1 MIRKPTTIFCTIFSL
16 LAYSAEVAS
25 NEEKRYAEKSHK
37 KYTLLKSSRNK
48 IRMKFND
55 LLKTSQPNVLIFA
68 SCFSHESEINDILR
82 SDGLLSALT
91 VAAERG
97 GITCGKVFKLDPE
110 QQTFLKMIAEN
121 STLKTVVLMG
131 KQTCSLK
138 GCNKII

>member
-1 MIRKPTTIFCTIFSL
+1 MSVMIWKPTIFCTIFSL
-16 LAYSAEVAS
+16 LAYSAEVVS

-110 QQTFLKMIAEN
+110 QQDVLKKIAEN
-121 STLKTVVLMG
+121 FEIKLVVFMG
-131 KQTCSLK
+131 E
-138 GCNKII
+138 

>member
-1 MIRKPTTIFCTIFSL
+1 MIWKPTTIFLHYFPF
-16 LAYSAEVAS
+16 LAYSAEVLS
-25 NEEKRYAEKSHK
+25 NEEKHCAEKSHK

-110 QQTFLKMIAEN
+110 QQNVLKKIAEN
-121 STLKTVVLMG
+121 FEIKLVVFMG
-131 KQTCSLK
+131 E
-138 GCNKII
+138 